1 MRKIFLINLITC
13 LLIVATVNSTYA
25 QDRTSSG
32 SKPSTAQPAHP
43 QSVSAQSAST
53 AQPAQAQSVS
63 APSASTAQPAQA
75 QSVSAPSAST
85 AQPAQAQSDSAI
97 SKAAKDA
104 TGQTPTSMSDQ
115 ATILPATT
123 RMQAVQRA
131 KANAGRTDPLAPVEG
146 FKPFPRGAT
155 TPDAKPHHNDRSSA
169 KMLIPPPP
177 GGVSLQVPPP
187 PNAVSSGSATE
198 DLPVSELP
206 VPPERPS
213 IVNKLKLIGIIGQ
226 KAIFTITDLS
236 ARRVN
241 KWPRSLMLGTGEHFE
256 SVEVVS
262 ISADSALL
270 EENGEQTTKRLERIR

>member
-1 MRKIFLINLITC
+1 
-13 LLIVATVNSTYA
+13 
-25 QDRTSSG
+25 
-32 SKPSTAQPAHP
+32 
-43 QSVSAQSAST
+43 
-53 AQPAQAQSVS
+53 
-63 APSASTAQPAQA
+63 
-75 QSVSAPSAST
+75 
-85 AQPAQAQSDSAI
+85 
-97 SKAAKDA
+97 
-104 TGQTPTSMSDQ
+104 MSDQ
-115 ATILPATT
+115 AAVLPATT
-123 RMQAVQRA
+123 RVEAVQRA

-155 TPDAKPHHNDRSSA
+155 AADAKANSNKTSSSS

-177 GGVSLQVPPP
+177 GGLQLQVPPP
-187 PNAVSSGSATE
+187 PNSASSGSATE

-262 ISADSALL
+262 IGADSALL